1 MGNNQHKSNKCI
13 INCIRYAGMYVGAI
27 IGAGYASG
35 QETLQFFVSYGY
47 AGIIGTLIAI
57 VLFAWYGTM
66 FMELG
71 HKLHTNSHKE
81 VFTYLCGPKIGAVF
95 DWILVF
101 FLFGVV
107 SIMIAGGGASLNQY
121 FGVNLMVGRI
131 IIAVLTVGTV
141 ILGFNSALNALGFL
155 SPLIVIATLAISI
168 GTIGANFG
176 GIADAGAQIRNLEI
190 AKATPFWW
198 SSVFIYISYCVL
210 PAVPALA
217 SIGNGEKDAKVIR
230 RSGMLGGS
238 LLGIAIL
245 FMVLATLSR
254 IVDVSAMEVPF
265 LEVARQM
272 SPVIGGI
279 FAFILLFAVYT
290 TSVPIL
296 YGFSVRFA
304 EDGTARFKILTLAAG
319 CIAFAAGLVP
329 FSKLVGTVYPLLG
342 YLGLVI
348 MAVGFYKTVIKRKD
362 IAALSETGKKGVQ
375 INEADSEKK

>member
-1 MGNNQHKSNKCI
+1 MKDSSRQKSSVV
-13 INCIRYAGMYVGAI
+13 NCIRYAGMYVGAI

-47 AGIIGTLIAI
+47 LGIIGTIIAI
-57 VLFAWYGTM
+57 ILFAWYGTM

-71 HKLHTNSHKE
+71 NKLSTNSHKE
-81 VFTYLCGPKIGAVF
+81 VFTYLCGKRIGAVF

-101 FLFGVV
+101 FLFGVL

-121 FGVNLMVGRI
+121 FGINLMVGRI

-141 ILGFNSALNALGFL
+141 IMGFDSALNALGFL
-155 SPLIVIATLAISI
+155 SPVIIIATLGISI
-168 GTIGANFG
+168 GTICMNYN
-176 GIADAGAQIRNLEI
+176 GIMQAGEQMQHLEI
-190 AKATPFWW
+190 TKATPYWW

-217 SIGNGEKDAKVIR
+217 SIGNNEKDKKVIR
-230 RSGMLGGS
+230 RSGVLGGS
-238 LLGIAIL
+238 LLGVAIL

-254 IVDVSAMEVPF
+254 IADVSAMEVPF

-272 SPVIGGI
+272 SPVLGGI

-290 TSVPIL
+290 TSVPIT
-296 YGFSVRFA
+296 YGFSIRFA
-304 EDGTARFKILTLAAG
+304 QEGTKKFKIITLGAG
-319 CIAFAAGLVP
+319 IVAFIAGLVP
-329 FSKLVGTVYPLLG
+329 FSKLVGTVYPVLG

-348 MAVGFYKTVIKRKD
+348 MAVGFYKTV
-362 IAALSETGKKGVQ
+362 LKKG
-375 INEADSEKK
+375 A

>member
-1 MGNNQHKSNKCI
+1 
-13 INCIRYAGMYVGAI
+13 
-27 IGAGYASG
+27 
-35 QETLQFFVSYGY
+35 
-47 AGIIGTLIAI
+47 
-57 VLFAWYGTM
+57 
-66 FMELG
+66 
-71 HKLHTNSHKE
+71 
-81 VFTYLCGPKIGAVF
+81 
-95 DWILVF
+95 
-101 FLFGVV
+101 
-107 SIMIAGGGASLNQY
+107 MIAGGGASLNQY
-121 FGVNLMVGRI
+121 FGINLMFGRV

-155 SPLIVIATLAISI
+155 SPLIIIATLAISI
-168 GTIGANFG
+168 GTISTNLSGISQAGANMQG
-176 GIADAGAQIRNLEI
+176 LTI

-198 SSVFIYISYCVL
+198 SSAFIYISYCVL

-217 SIGNGEKDAKVIR
+217 SIGNGEKDEKLIR
-230 RSGMLGGS
+230 KSGILGGS
-238 LLGIAIL
+238 LLGVAIL

-304 EDGTARFKILTLAAG
+304 EDGTTKFKILTLVAG
-319 CIAFAAGLVP
+319 CVAFVAGLVP

-348 MAVGFYKTVIKRKD
+348 MAVGFYKTVIKRP
-362 IAALSETGKKGVQ
+362 GKKEQANDTTMKG
-375 INEADSEKK
+375 E

>member
-1 MGNNQHKSNKCI
+1 METKQHHANKWI

-47 AGIIGTLIAI
+47 IGIVGTIIAV

-81 VFTYLCGPKIGAVF
+81 VFTYLCGPKVGAVF

-101 FLFGVV
+101 FLFGVL

-121 FGVNLMVGRI
+121 FGINLMFGRV

-155 SPLIVIATLAISI
+155 SPLIIIATLAISI
-168 GTIGANFG
+168 GTISTNLSGISQAGANMQG
-176 GIADAGAQIRNLEI
+176 LTI

-198 SSVFIYISYCVL
+198 SSAFIYISYCVL

-217 SIGNGEKDAKVIR
+217 SIGNGE
-230 RSGMLGGS
+230 
-238 LLGIAIL
+238 
-245 FMVLATLSR
+245 
-254 IVDVSAMEVPF
+254 
-265 LEVARQM
+265 
-272 SPVIGGI
+272 
-279 FAFILLFAVYT
+279 
-290 TSVPIL
+290 
-296 YGFSVRFA
+296 
-304 EDGTARFKILTLAAG
+304 
-319 CIAFAAGLVP
+319 
-329 FSKLVGTVYPLLG
+329 
-342 YLGLVI
+342 
-348 MAVGFYKTVIKRKD
+348 
-362 IAALSETGKKGVQ
+362 
-375 INEADSEKK
+375 

>member
-1 MGNNQHKSNKCI
+1 METKQHHANKWI

-47 AGIIGTLIAI
+47 IGIVGTIIA
-57 VLFAWYGTM
+57 VELFAWYGTM

-81 VFTYLCGPKIGAVF
+81 VFTYLCGPKVGAVF

-101 FLFGVV
+101 FLFGVL

-121 FGVNLMVGRI
+121 FGINLMFGRV

-155 SPLIVIATLAISI
+155 SPLIIIATLAISI
-168 GTIGANFG
+168 GTISTNLSGISQAGANMQG
-176 GIADAGAQIRNLEI
+176 LTI

-198 SSVFIYISYCVL
+198 SSAFIYISYCVL

-217 SIGNGEKDAKVIR
+217 SIGNGEKDEKLIR
-230 RSGMLGGS
+230 KSGILGGS
-238 LLGIAIL
+238 LLGVAIL

-304 EDGTARFKILTLAAG
+304 EDGTTKFKILTLVAG
-319 CIAFAAGLVP
+319 CVAFVAGLVP

-348 MAVGFYKTVIKRKD
+348 MAVGFYKTVIKRP
-362 IAALSETGKKGVQ
+362 GKKEQANDTTMKG
-375 INEADSEKK
+375 E